1 MNRTIVFLLLSVLLL
16 VGLAGPVLAASSE
29 SELFNRANELKINSD
44 FKTAATLLTELLQRF
59 PNTQNEDVYWE
70 LKEIYENKLSDYGS
84 ALGVYREYLRR
95 FPQGRFAKDFLERV
109 GFLEKN
115 RKDWEAIRGYNHIL
129 ETAYT
134 REIPENLKQMK
145 ALLAKYP
152 NSSLVPDIHSW
163 LATQY
168 YLSKQYEKAL
178 THVRAYLATFPKN
191 GKTDQEAVTGY
202 KQCAQALMYLHRYDE
217 ALEVLK
223 GAYKYHLSRIDYARA
238 ADTINL
244 ERREWYGCL
253 VAIICLIGVGIF
265 LIILKPWQSRK
276 FKFEGKK
283 LLWLLWLALVT
294 LIPMFII
301 DKLGFGIFT
310 GLLGNDSHCHFGFF
324 TDLFIRT
331 GCE

>member
-1 MNRTIVFLLLSVLLL
+1 MKRAIVFLLLSVLLL

-29 SELFNRANELKINSD
+29 SELFNRANELKIKSD

-109 GFLEKN
+109 GYLEKN

-178 THVRAYLATFPKN
+178 THVRAYLATFP
-191 GKTDQEAVTGY
+191 E
-202 KQCAQALMYLHRYDE
+202 
-217 ALEVLK
+217 
-223 GAYKYHLSRIDYARA
+223 
-238 ADTINL
+238 
-244 ERREWYGCL
+244 EREDRPG
-253 VAIICLIGVGIF
+253 G
-265 LIILKPWQSRK
+265 SH
-276 FKFEGKK
+276 
-283 LLWLLWLALVT
+283 WL
-294 LIPMFII
+294 
-301 DKLGFGIFT
+301 
-310 GLLGNDSHCHFGFF
+310 
-324 TDLFIRT
+324 
-331 GCE
+331 